1 MNVGQREKET
11 QQRVIKLF
19 VQGLGYTYL
28 GNYTERD
35 NSNIE
40 EGLLIRYLN
49 RKGYSD
55 SVIRLAL
62 KGLKDTAGSQSL
74 NIYDLNRQT

>member
-28 GNYTERD
+28 GNYR
-35 NSNIE
+35 
-40 EGLLIRYLN
+40 RRAAYPVF
-49 RKGYSD
+49 KP
-55 SVIRLAL
+55 
-62 KGLKDTAGSQSL
+62 
-74 NIYDLNRQT
+74 